1 MNRITTEDVKKC
13 PEFKE
18 LNNEELNAIVEFI
31 QRYNNII
38 YQLAMEKENGAA
50 AGKIIEM
57 TNIKT
62 QAA

>member
-13 PEFKE
+13 PEFKD
-18 LNNEELNAIVEFI
+18 LNDEQLNAVVEFI
-31 QRYNNII
+31 QCYNNAI
-38 YQLAMEKENGAA
+38 YQLAMEQEKRVTS
-50 AGKIIEM
+50 GKIIEM

>member
-13 PEFKE
+13 PEFKD
-18 LNNEELNAIVEFI
+18 LNDEQLNAVVEFI
-31 QRYNNII
+31 QCYNNVI
-38 YQLAMEKENGAA
+38 YQLAMEHEKRAA
-50 AGKIIEM
+50 SGKIIEM